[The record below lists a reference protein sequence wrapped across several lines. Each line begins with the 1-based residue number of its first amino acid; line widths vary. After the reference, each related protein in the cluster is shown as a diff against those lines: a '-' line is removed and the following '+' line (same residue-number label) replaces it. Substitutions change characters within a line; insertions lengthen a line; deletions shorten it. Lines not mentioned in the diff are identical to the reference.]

1 MINYLFF
8 EKTKGEYKVTIDLL
22 GATEKEIHVTNDGE
36 VLEVKIKNTS
46 WNGWIP
52 KHLDANSLRTKI
64 DKDTLEIYLK
74 EKPNPNVSC
83 SL

>member
-8 EKTKGEYKVTIDLL
+8 EKTDGGHKVTVDLL

-36 VLEVKIKNTS
+36 VLEIKIKDTS
-46 WNGWIP
+46 WRGWIP
-52 KHLDANSLRTKI
+52 KYLDAETLQTKI
-64 DKDTLEIYLK
+64 DKDTLEIRLK
-74 EKPNPNVSC
+74 EKPNPNASC